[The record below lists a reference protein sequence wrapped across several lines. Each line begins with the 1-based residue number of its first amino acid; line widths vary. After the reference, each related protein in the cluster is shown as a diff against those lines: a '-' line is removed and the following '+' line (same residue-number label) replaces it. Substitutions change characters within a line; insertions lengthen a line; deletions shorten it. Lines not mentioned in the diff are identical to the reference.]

1 MPGMFGNN
9 PPLML
14 IAIAIVVIAAVVFA
28 LMTAGY

>member
-1 MPGMFGNN
+1 MPGMFGAY

>member
-1 MPGMFGNN
+1 MPGMFGAN

-14 IAIAIVVIAAVVFA
+14 IAIAIVMIAIVVFA